1 MTDIPGY
8 TPGCSEEWSAVL
20 EMYGRQ
26 TGSQTGSQAGSQ
38 AGSQTG
44 SQAGRQAPDGGEGSG
59 ITWSRLAALLVQEVG
74 PEEAMAVLEA
84 AALPDGVLSPTFYQ
98 ACLMAA
104 MVETHQRYRHNS
116 RAGTIRSP
124 SVHYRYRNQPIHIH
138 TVIMLY
144 PFR

>member
-1 MTDIPGY
+1 MTDVPGY
-8 TPGCSEEWSAVL
+8 TPGCCEEWSAVF
-20 EMYGRQ
+20 EMY
-26 TGSQTGSQAGSQ
+26 GSQTGSQAGSQ
-38 AGSQTG
+38 AGSKAG

-74 PEEAMAVLEA
+74 PEEAVAVLEA

-116 RAGTIRSP
+116 
-124 SVHYRYRNQPIHIH
+124 H
-138 TVIMLY
+138 
-144 PFR
+144 

>member
-1 MTDIPGY
+1 VTDIPGY

-20 EMYGRQ
+20 EMYG
-26 TGSQTGSQAGSQ
+26 SQT
-38 AGSQTG
+38 GSQTG

-74 PEEAMAVLEA
+74 PEEAVAVLEA

-116 RAGTIRSP
+116 
-124 SVHYRYRNQPIHIH
+124 H
-138 TVIMLY
+138 
-144 PFR
+144 